1 MWNFSSTPSPA
12 APRALP
18 TRRRDRPPARTRARS
33 RAAASFTATAV
44 LAAVS
49 IIGVPAPLH
58 AATVPAAPTAAPQVS
73 TALCNPLPINL
84 PAPANRHTSAK
95 KAWAYYFPPFPLAVD
110 SPDPLRDVYNRWQN
124 TYNSAGGAYD
134 LRDRPQL
141 PQRVGGSA
149 WRQADFE
156 QEVRQAVGAGL
167 DGFIWEY
174 HSSSDQRWSQLPAM
188 LAAAK
193 RVDPGFKIMLSP
205 DFNTAAGST
214 SDSVYNDVMKVK
226 DDPSIYRNSAGIVL
240 APFFP
245 ERKTPSWWDGLRN
258 RLASS
263 GVKSN
268 LVPIFISWGGGT
280 QKMDWNNSVSGYSHW
295 GTRTASGVPGL
306 GKESAEA
313 HRRGKTWMQPVA
325 FEDSR
330 SYDGRYWES
339 SNSSTMRDSLMTAI
353 NSNADS
359 IALITW
365 NDYTESW
372 VAPSKQRGFAVL
384 DMAAYYISWFKSG
397 VKPAVTSDALYWSH
411 RSHATN
417 APYSRLPIGR
427 NGKPTPMTVPNGDA
441 ARNEVELV
449 AVLKTP
455 GRLTITQGGNV
466 KTMDAPAGLTS
477 FKVPLVAG
485 ATPSFK
491 LSRGATTVQT
501 VASNTPVRSSVTY
514 QDMIYHAGG
523 GVAATCPR

>member
-1 MWNFSSTPSPA
+1 MRKLASTPRPPTPI
-12 APRALP
+12 APR
-18 TRRRDRPPARTRARS
+18 TRTRGRT
-33 RAAASFTATAV
+33 RTAASVVATAV
-44 LAAVS
+44 LAAV
-49 IIGVPAPLH
+49 
-58 AATVPAAPTAAPQVS
+58 AAIAAPTPLSAATAAAPAAAPLAT
-73 TALCNPLPINL
+73 TAACNPLPITL

-95 KAWAYYFPPFPLAVD
+95 KVWAYYFPPFPLAVD

-124 TYNSAGGAYD
+124 TRNSTGGAYD

-141 PQRVGGSA
+141 PQRTVETV

-156 QEVRQAVGAGL
+156 QEVRQAVEAGL

-174 HSSSDQRWSQLPAM
+174 HTSSDQRWNQLPAM

-193 RVDPGFKIMLSP
+193 KVDPGFRIMLSP

-226 DDPSIYRNSAGIVL
+226 DDPAIYRNGSGIVL

-263 GVKSN
+263 GVKTN

-280 QKMDWNNSVSGYSHW
+280 TQKLEWNNSVSGYSHW
-295 GTRTASGVPGL
+295 GTRTASGVPNL
-306 GKESAEA
+306 ARESAEA

-339 SNSSTMRDSLMTAI
+339 SNSSTLRDSLMSAI

-359 IALITW
+359 IAFITW

-372 VAPSKQRGFAVL
+372 VAPSKQRGFAVM

-397 VKPAVTSDALYWSH
+397 VKPAITQDALYWNH
-411 RSHATN
+411 RAHPAN
-417 APYSRLPIGR
+417 AAYSKTAIGR
-427 NGKPTPMTVPNGDA
+427 NGLPAPMHIANGDA
-441 ARNEVELV
+441 AKNEVELV
-449 AVLKTP
+449 AVLKSP
-455 GRLTITQGGNV
+455 GRLTITQGSNV
-466 KTMDAPAGLTS
+466 RAMDAPAGLTS
-477 FKVPLVAG
+477 FKVPMVAG
-485 ATPSFK
+485 TTPSFK
-491 LSRGATTVQT
+491 LARVGTTVHSIT
-501 VASNTPVRSSVTY
+501 SNTPVRSSVVY

-523 GVAATCPR
+523 GVAAPCAR

>member
-1 MWNFSSTPSPA
+1 MRKFASNLRPPTLS
-12 APRALP
+12 APRA
-18 TRRRDRPPARTRARS
+18 RPRARTRA
-33 RAAASFTATAV
+33 AASLVATAV
-44 LAAVS
+44 LAAVAA
-49 IIGVPAPLH
+49 IGAPTPLNAATAPASTSVAPL
-58 AATVPAAPTAAPQVS
+58 ATTAV
-73 TALCNPLPINL
+73 CNPLPINL

-95 KAWAYYFPPFPLAVD
+95 KVWAYYFPPFPLAVD
-110 SPDPLRDVYNRWQN
+110 SPDASRDVYTRWLN
-124 TYNSAGGAYD
+124 THNSTGGAYD
-134 LRDRPQL
+134 LRDRPQV
-141 PQRVGGSA
+141 PQRVGTSA

-174 HSSSDQRWSQLPAM
+174 HSSSDQRWNQLPAM

-193 RVDPGFKIMLSP
+193 KVDPGFKIMLSP

-226 DDPSIYRNSAGIVL
+226 DDSSIYRNSAGIVL

-295 GTRTASGVPGL
+295 GTRIASGVPTL
-306 GKESAEA
+306 AKESAEA

-339 SNSSTMRDSLMTAI
+339 SNSSTMRDSLMSAI
-353 NSNADS
+353 TGKADS
-359 IALITW
+359 IAFITW
-365 NDYTESW
+365 SDYTESW
-372 VAPSKQRGFAVL
+372 VAPSKQRGFAVM

-397 VKPAVTSDALYWSH
+397 VKPTITQDALYWSH

-417 APYSRLPIGR
+417 APYSKTAIGH
-427 NGKPTPMTVPNGDA
+427 NGKPAPMHIANGDA
-441 ARNEVELV
+441 AKNEVELV
-449 AVLKTP
+449 AVLKSP
-455 GRLTITQGGNV
+455 GRLTITQGSNV

-485 ATPSFK
+485 TTPAFK
-491 LSRGATTVQT
+491 LARSGTTVQT
-501 VASNTPVRSSVTY
+501 VTSNTPVRSSVVY

-523 GVAATCPR
+523 GVAANCPR